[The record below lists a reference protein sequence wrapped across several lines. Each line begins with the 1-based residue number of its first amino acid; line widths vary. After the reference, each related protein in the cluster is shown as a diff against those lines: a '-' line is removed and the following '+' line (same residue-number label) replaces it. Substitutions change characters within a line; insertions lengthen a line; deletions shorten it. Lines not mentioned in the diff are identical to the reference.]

1 MTKDTL
7 IDLDEL
13 TKGLAIDTVEH
24 PYLIYEATQDV
35 AAIIDGES
43 GELLICEYLH

>member
-1 MTKDTL
+1 MTNDIL

-13 TKGLAIDTVEH
+13 TKGLGIDTNKH
-24 PYLIYEATQDV
+24 PYLIYEASEDT